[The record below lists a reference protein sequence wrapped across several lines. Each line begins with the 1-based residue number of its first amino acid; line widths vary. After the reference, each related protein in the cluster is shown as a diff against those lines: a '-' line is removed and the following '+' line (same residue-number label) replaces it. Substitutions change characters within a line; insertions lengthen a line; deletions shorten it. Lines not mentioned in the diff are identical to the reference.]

1 MTTEITPEVVAKK
14 RTVLNTLAII
24 GFFAVVGLVAWL
36 SVWFVQI
43 LPGAFASL
51 ASLAESLYTPSSRV
65 ADLPIKTS
73 TDNLETGDIVTLG
86 FAAERGEGTY
96 TFEYECLDGVA
107 LILFDG
113 QNEQLL
119 RCDVVYSLGTLTET
133 TLKATSEKMA
143 TVSVPYTITFL
154 RTNDTTARAAGT
166 GALTVTN
173 TAVANNQTPVSSETV
188 VEVTITPDAPPATT
202 PQVPPTKPT
211 TRPKPTPTYQTF
223 SYVPVSVENGYTDLA
238 VSFVEMGEVV
248 GDTLVTR
255 TPFTRNTENFF
266 RFEIKNIG
274 TKTSAPWRFTTTLP
288 GDRTTVR
295 DNQVP
300 LKPNE
305 RAIITVRFP
314 LNNTNQRELVYV
326 RVEADRDQTSQNDVL
341 AWAEMVR

>member
-1 MTTEITPEVVAKK
+1 MTTEITPEVATKK

-36 SVWFVQI
+36 SLWFVQV

-51 ASLAESLYTPSSRV
+51 ARLAESLYSPSSKV
-65 ADLPIKTS
+65 AAMTITTS
-73 TDNLETGDIVTLG
+73 NDTLETGDTVTLG

-96 TFEYECLDGVA
+96 TFAYECLDGVA

-119 RCDVVYSLGTLTET
+119 RCDVVYSLGTLTEA
-133 TLKATSEKMA
+133 TLKVTSEKMA
-143 TVSVPYTITFL
+143 TVSIPYTITFL

-166 GALTVTN
+166 GALTVSN
-173 TAVANNQTPVSSETV
+173 TAIANNQIPVSSETV
-188 VEVTITPDAPPATT
+188 VEVTITPEAPTTTT
-202 PQVPPTKPT
+202 PRATPTPT
-211 TRPKPTPTYQTF
+211 AEPKITPTYQTF

-238 VSFVEMGEVV
+238 VSFIEMGEVV
-248 GDTLVTR
+248 GDRLVTR
-255 TPFTRNTENFF
+255 TPFTRNAENFF

-274 TKTSAPWRFTTTLP
+274 TRTSAPWRFTTTLP
-288 GDRTTVR
+288 GNRTTVR

-314 LNNTNQRELVYV
+314 LNNTNQSELVYV